1 MYMKWI
7 KAIIVVLCLIAPI
20 AAFAD
25 EAPVVDLEPGAT
37 QTPAD
42 NGMTSI
48 QPVVPLAKQVQPVS
62 TSSDVVG
69 QQQAMPTD
77 INGRVAR
84 LEQQLNYLQQLN
96 VPAKL
101 DQLQQALAA
110 LRGLI
115 DIQSKQLQQLETQQ
129 RNLYADLDKRIDALS
144 GKSSAGAAQTT
155 GVSSGDAPET
165 ASTADP
171 TTKPADTGASAKE
184 TQAYQSVFSLIK
196 EKRYTAAVSSL
207 KDYLRQYPEG
217 KFAADAHYWLGELYI
232 IAGDSDNAIVEF
244 NLVVSKY
251 GNSCKAA
258 DSLLKLADIAFNNAR
273 FSQAKQYWQAIISK
287 HPDCSAARIA
297 SGKLQKLQQSAIV
310 S

>member
-1 MYMKWI
+1 MKT
-7 KAIIVVLCLIAPI
+7 IIVVLCLIVPVAV
-20 AAFAD
+20 FAD
-25 EAPVVDLEPGAT
+25 EAPVVDLDSSSA

-42 NGMTSI
+42 NGATAD

-62 TSSDVVG
+62 TSSGMAD
-69 QQQAMPTD
+69 QAMPTD

-101 DQLQQALAA
+101 DQLQQAIAV

-129 RNLYADLDKRIDALS
+129 RTLYADLDKRIATLS
-144 GKSSAGAAQTT
+144 GKPSATATQQTSDAASSAA
-155 GVSSGDAPET
+155 SET
-165 ASTADP
+165 ASTADSTADSTAA
-171 TTKPADTGASAKE
+171 TTDASAKE

-196 EKRYTAAVSSL
+196 DKRYTAAISSL

-217 KFAADAHYWLGELYI
+217 KFVADAHYWLGELYI
-232 IAGDSDNAIVEF
+232 ISGDSDNAIVEF
-244 NLVVSKY
+244 NLVVNKY
-251 GNSCKAA
+251 SSSCKAA

-273 FSQAKQYWQAIISK
+273 FNQAKQYWQTIVSK
-287 HPDCSAARIA
+287 YPNCSAARIA
-297 SGKLQKLQQSAIV
+297 SSKLQKLQQSAIV

>member
-1 MYMKWI
+1 MCIKWMK
-7 KAIIVVLCLIAPI
+7 IIVVVLCLIAPAI
-20 AAFAD
+20 VFAD
-25 EAPVVDLEPGAT
+25 EAPVVDLDSSTA
-37 QTPAD
+37 QTPTD
-42 NGMTSI
+42 NGTTGD

-62 TSSDVVG
+62 TSSGMTD
-69 QQQAMPTD
+69 QAMPTD

-101 DQLQQALAA
+101 DQLQQAVAA

-115 DIQSKQLQQLETQQ
+115 DIQSKQIQQLETQQ
-129 RNLYADLDKRIDALS
+129 RTLYADLDKRIAALS
-144 GKSSAGAAQTT
+144 GKSSVVAAQQT
-155 GVSSGDAPET
+155 GDTASNDASKT
-165 ASTADP
+165 ASTADS
-171 TTKPADTGASAKE
+171 TTTAATDASAKE
-184 TQAYQSVFSLIK
+184 TQAYQRVFSLIK
-196 EKRYTAAVSSL
+196 DKRYTAAISSL

-217 KFAADAHYWLGELYI
+217 KFVADAHYWLGELYI

-244 NLVVSKY
+244 NLVINKY

-273 FSQAKQYWQAIISK
+273 FSQAKQYWQTIISK
-287 HPDCSAARIA
+287 YPNCSAARIA
-297 SGKLQKLQQSAIV
+297 NSKLQKLQQSAIV